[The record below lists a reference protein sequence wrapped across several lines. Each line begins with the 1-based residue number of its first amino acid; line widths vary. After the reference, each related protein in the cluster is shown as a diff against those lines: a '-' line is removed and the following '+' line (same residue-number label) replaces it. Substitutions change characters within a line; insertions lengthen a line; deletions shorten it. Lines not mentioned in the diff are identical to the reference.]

1 MLEIDLFNS
10 GSYARVAEKLI
21 CRVPIIYPPGTNFST
36 NRFNSPAV
44 VCPATTS

>member
-21 CRVPIIYPPGTNFST
+21 CRVPMIADACLAQGFLLHGVAGGGGAA
-36 NRFNSPAV
+36 F
-44 VCPATTS
+44 